1 MLADLRAVLTRDL
14 EAAAREVEAYD
25 SDESL
30 WRPVPGLSNSGGVLA
45 RHLAGNLRHFIGAV
59 LGQSGYQRDRDDE
72 FRVPSPVKARTA
84 VADELRLAARE
95 VEAALVVLPLA
106 ALSDPFPIAV
116 AERRFSTLQFLLH
129 LTSHLGYHLG
139 QLDYHRRMQHSEAKP
154 VGAMAIDVLPVIA
167 EDVAGGEDSSGAV
180 LRSLDSVFDAIAGT
194 WSPVVIGELNGQEV
208 KAARFSGAFHW
219 HAHRREDELFLV
231 HHGRLRMEFRDRT
244 LTAMPGEFIVVPRG
258 VEHRP
263 VAEPDAEVVL
273 FEPRG
278 IVRTGN

>member
-14 EAAAREVEAYD
+14 DAAAREVEAYD
-25 SDESL
+25 SDDSL
-30 WRPVPGLSNSGGVLA
+30 WRTPPGLSNSGGVLA

-59 LGQSGYQRDRDDE
+59 LGHSGYQRDRDDE
-72 FRVPSPVKARTA
+72 FRVPSPVRTRAA

-95 VEAALVVLPLA
+95 VEVALGALPLA

-116 AERRFSTLQFLLH
+116 AGRRFSTLQFLLH

-139 QLDYHRRMQHSEAKP
+139 QLDYHRRMQHPEAKP
-154 VGAMAIDVLPVIA
+154 VGAVALDALPAIPEGA
-167 EDVAGGEDSSGAV
+167 ARGGDSTDAV
-180 LRSLDSVFDAIAGT
+180 LRSLDAVFASIT
-194 WSPVVIGELNGQEV
+194 EPWSPVVIGELNGQDV

-219 HAHRREDELFLV
+219 HAHSREDELFLV
-231 HHGRLRMEFRDRT
+231 HRGRLRMEFRDRV
-244 LTAMPGEFIVVPRG
+244 LTASPGEFIVVPRG

-263 VAEPDAEVVL
+263 VAEPEAEVVL
-273 FEPRG
+273 FEPQG